1 MADQR
6 PIWRGHL
13 RLALVSCPVAL
24 YAARH
29 GRATL
34 HFHLINPDTGNRVR
48 MVTRD
53 AETEEEL
60 SRSDLV
66 KGYEVHKDRYVIM
79 TDTDFEQAR
88 TESSSVMKIEKF
100 VPQDSINPIYFES
113 SYYVAPDGDGGEDVY
128 VVLRDAIAR
137 TGMAAIS
144 RLVIAQRERVVA
156 LTLMGKGLVAH
167 TLHETRDLNDAAS
180 VFAHVPNAK
189 PDPEM
194 IKLAEQLIRRQTGEY
209 DPADFE
215 DRYEKR
221 LREVI
226 EAKVKGEGIAPA
238 EPEPSQSNVIDLMAA
253 LRQSLGEPGDDAPAG
268 KRAKPTGKPAPA
280 KAPRPADPP
289 AKASATPPAKT
300 RAGKRK

>member
-66 KGYEVHKDRYVIM
+66 KGYEVRKDQYVII
-79 TDTDFEQAR
+79 TDEDFDHAR

-100 VPQDSINPIYFES
+100 VPQDTINPIYFES
-113 SYYVAPDGDGGEDVY
+113 SYYVAPDGEGGEDVY
-128 VVLRDAIAR
+128 VVLREAIAR

-144 RLVIAQRERVVA
+144 RVVIAQRERVVA
-156 LTLMGKGLVAH
+156 LTLMEKGLVAH
-167 TLHETRDLNDAAS
+167 TLHEARDLNDAAA
-180 VFAHVPNAK
+180 VFAHVPDAK
-189 PDPEM
+189 PDAEM
-194 IKLAEQLIRRQTGEY
+194 IKLAEQLISRQTGKY

-226 EAKVKGEGIAPA
+226 EAKVKGEGIAA
-238 EPEPSQSNVIDLMAA
+238 EEPEPDQSNVIDLMAA
-253 LRQSLGEPGDDAPAG
+253 LRQSLGEPADAAPA
-268 KRAKPTGKPAPA
+268 AKSTKPAGRTAPKKAAREPASPAKAADPAPA
-280 KAPRPADPP
+280 RA
-289 AKASATPPAKT
+289 